1 VTPQQTSHTP
11 ILLRDLAIV
20 AAVAAGYFIL
30 AAHFGVAEML
40 SQFTGAYEPWQLDE
54 VPLTLLVLSLGL
66 CWFAARRVNEAR
78 RELIERIRAEA
89 EIAVLLGHNR
99 DLSQRLILV
108 QESERRALARELH
121 DEFGQSCTAIRA
133 EAGYILHAGAGDK
146 AAVSAS
152 AQRIAGTAANLY
164 ELVRGMLVRL
174 RPPAL
179 DSLGLES
186 ALQELCESWEEQTG
200 IACGFFPYDVSSPVD
215 DSASVAVFRLIQEA
229 LTNVARHAHAS
240 QVRIELRA
248 APDRRR
254 LSLSIHDDGSG
265 MPGAEI
271 SHAGFGI
278 IGMRERVTA
287 LNGDIRFLNPAQGGL
302 RIEVE
307 IPLPAPNP

>member
-1 VTPQQTSHTP
+1 
-11 ILLRDLAIV
+11 
-20 AAVAAGYFIL
+20 
-30 AAHFGVAEML
+30 M
-40 SQFTGAYEPWQLDE
+40 GAYEQWQLDE
-54 VPLTLLVLSLGL
+54 MPLTLLVLSLGL
-66 CWFAARRVNEAR
+66 CWFAARRVDEAR
-78 RELIERIRAEA
+78 RELTERIRAETKIA
-89 EIAVLLGHNR
+89 ELLGHNR

-133 EAGYILHAGAGDK
+133 EAGYILHAGSGDQ

-152 AQRIAGTAANLY
+152 AERIAGTAANLY

-200 IACGFFPYDVSSPVD
+200 IACGFFPYDVPSPVD
-215 DSASVAVFRLIQEA
+215 DSASVALFRLIQEA

-254 LSLSIHDDGSG
+254 LSLSIQDDGSG
-265 MPGAEI
+265 MPDAEA
-271 SHAGFGI
+271 SRAGFGI

-287 LNGDIRFLNPAQGGL
+287 LNGDISFLRPSEGGL

-307 IPLPAPNP
+307 IPLPAANP

>member
-1 VTPQQTSHTP
+1 VTPQRTSHYP
-11 ILLRDLAIV
+11 ALLRDLAIV
-20 AAVAAGYFIL
+20 AAVAACYFVV
-30 AAHFGVAEML
+30 AAHWQLAERL
-40 SQFTGAYEPWQLDE
+40 SQFMGAYEQWQLDE
-54 VPLTLLVLSLGL
+54 MPLTLLVLSLGL
-66 CWFAARRVNEAR
+66 CWFAARRVGEAR
-78 RELIERIRAEA
+78 RELTERIRAETKIA
-89 EIAVLLGHNR
+89 ELLGHNR

-133 EAGYILHAGAGDK
+133 EAGYILHSGAGDG

-152 AQRIAGTAANLY
+152 AQRIAGTAAKLY

-248 APDRRR
+248 APDRRS
-254 LSLSIHDDGSG
+254 LSLSIQDDGGG
-265 MPGAEI
+265 MPDAEA

-278 IGMRERVTA
+278 IGMRERVTS
-287 LNGDIRFLNPAQGGL
+287 LNGDIRFLKPPGGGL

-307 IPLPAPNP
+307 IPLPEASP